1 MQNSPARSG
10 IDVGTVIAETY
21 TIEALVG
28 RGGMGAVF
36 MASHKR
42 LPGKKVAIK
51 FLHADLAGEEVL
63 RRFEREAQIASKLG
77 HPNIVGVTDYNVMAD
92 GTPYLVLE
100 YLEGASLAQHL
111 KGGPLPLERV
121 MSIIRQVGSALAA
134 AHREGIVHRDL
145 KPQNIFLVPQEVENR
160 VVDVA
165 KVLDFGISKIRG
177 SQTVKTQ
184 EAALLGTPQ
193 YMAPEQAT
201 GQHDK
206 VDERTDVFALGAIV
220 YEMLTGQPAFSGAN
234 IPEVVFKVV
243 YEQPVDLATLAPST
257 PPAVLAAV
265 KRAMEK
271 KADDR
276 FATVADFVE
285 ALTGQPLAVVRPSA
299 SIPPPDGGPSSG
311 GARSSGVGGTGGGRS
326 TGKEAF
332 DATVGSGDHAQAL
345 AATSAS
351 APPPAAAPARES
363 VPVVPV
369 RGSAPTVDSANVAG
383 AAVANAAAAAPAR
396 GARGKKPFAFV
407 WVVAGLVVVGGGA
420 MFALSRGGGEKAATV
435 AKAPPP
441 EREAVPVEVATA
453 EPTNAAPTNTG
464 STNVDM
470 PKLAQEPTTPVGAT
484 KPGDAKKSDDMKKA
498 ADTKKVADAKKLPA
512 DTKAAETKAG
522 DTKPADS
529 KPVDAEETASG
540 GEDATFA
547 DKLRDAQ
554 TALDGHDYAKAE
566 RLANAVINGD
576 TSGPVQKAKAHVIHG
591 IVACVAH
598 NALGDANADARSLAS
613 YPKLQSRLTTR
624 CHTAGIELTP

>member
-1 MQNSPARSG
+1 MQNSPARAG

-21 TIEALVG
+21 TIEALIG

-36 MASHKR
+36 MASHRR

-51 FLHADLAGEEVL
+51 FLHADLAGDEVL

-77 HPNIVGVTDYNVMAD
+77 HPNIVSVTDYNLMAD

-111 KGGPLPLERV
+111 AGGPLPLDRV
-121 MSIIRQVGSALAA
+121 MSIVRQVGSALAA

-184 EAALLGTPQ
+184 EASLLGTPQ

-206 VDERTDVFALGAIV
+206 VDERTDIFALGAIV
-220 YEMLTGQPAFSGAN
+220 YEMLSGQPAFSGAN

-243 YEQPVDLATLAPST
+243 YEQPTDLAQLAPST

-299 SIPPPDGGPSSG
+299 SPAAMSGSVPPSDGPSS
-311 GARSSGVGGTGGGRS
+311 RNTPHS
-326 TGKEAF
+326 TGREAF
-332 DATVGSGDHAQAL
+332 DATVGSGDHANAL
-345 AATSAS
+345 APTS
-351 APPPAAAPARES
+351 APPVAPKPAPADAPTAAS
-363 VPVVPV
+363 SSGAPVASTPAVAPV
-369 RGSAPTVDSANVAG
+369 RGSAPTVDSGNH
-383 AAVANAAAAAPAR
+383 APALASPPR
-396 GARGKKPFAFV
+396 AKKPFAFV
-407 WVVAGLVVVGGGA
+407 WVLAGIVVVGGAAAFAITRGA
-420 MFALSRGGGEKAATV
+420 GDKQATV

-441 EREAVPVEVATA
+441 ERETLAVAAVPVE
-453 EPTNAAPTNTG
+453 
-464 STNVDM
+464 M
-470 PKLAQEPTTPVGAT
+470 PKVDAKAETPTKVAAAKADKPTDKAAT
-484 KPGDAKKSDDMKKA
+484 KPADKPTAK
-498 ADTKKVADAKKLPA
+498 ADTKSADTKPA
-512 DTKAAETKAG
+512 DTKAEIKT
-522 DTKPADS
+522 ADS
-529 KPVDAEETASG
+529 DDTSAP

-554 TALDGHDYAKAE
+554 TALSNQDYAKAE

-576 TSGPVQKAKAHVIHG
+576 HSGPVQKAKAHAIHG

-598 NALGDANADARSLAS
+598 NALGEANADARALGP
-613 YPKLQSRLTTR
+613 YPKLQARLTSR
-624 CHTAGIELTP
+624 CDGAGIHLTP

>member
-21 TIEALVG
+21 TIEALIG

-36 MASHKR
+36 MASHRR

-51 FLHADLAGEEVL
+51 FLHADLAGDEVL

-77 HPNIVGVTDYNVMAD
+77 HPNIVSVTDYNVMAD

-111 KGGPLPLERV
+111 ASGPLPLDRV
-121 MSIIRQVGSALAA
+121 MSIVRQVGSALAA

-184 EAALLGTPQ
+184 EASLLGTPQ

-206 VDERTDVFALGAIV
+206 VDERTDIFALGAIV
-220 YEMLTGQPAFSGAN
+220 YEMLSGQPAFSGAN

-243 YEQPVDLATLAPST
+243 YEQPPDLATLAPGT
-257 PPAVLAAV
+257 PPSVLAAV

-276 FATVADFVE
+276 FATVAEFVE
-285 ALTGQPLAVVRPSA
+285 ALTGQPLAVVRPAA
-299 SIPPPDGGPSSG
+299 SIPPSDGPSS
-311 GARSSGVGGTGGGRS
+311 RNTPRS
-326 TGKEAF
+326 TGREAF
-332 DATVGSGDHAQAL
+332 DATVGSGDHANAL
-345 AATSAS
+345 APTS
-351 APPPAAAPARES
+351 APPAQPSAPPIAKSATADASTAASSSGAPA
-363 VPVVPV
+363 PVAVAPV
-369 RGSAPTVDSANVAG
+369 RGSAPTVDSGNHAPAL
-383 AAVANAAAAAPAR
+383 AAKAPAR
-396 GARGKKPFAFV
+396 ARKPFAFV
-407 WVVAGLVVVGGGA
+407 WVLGLIVVVGGGA
-420 MFALSRGGGEKAATV
+420 VFALTRSSGDKAATV

-441 EREAVPVEVATA
+441 EREAVAAVPVEVAKQDTNVEIPA
-453 EPTNAAPTNTG
+453 NVETKVETPAKNAAKT
-464 STNVDM
+464 
-470 PKLAQEPTTPVGAT
+470 EPTTKLAVAKPDKQTT
-484 KPGDAKKSDDMKKA
+484 KTDSKPAETKH
-498 ADTKKVADAKKLPA
+498 ADTKPEKPV
-512 DTKAAETKAG
+512 E
-522 DTKPADS
+522 TKPAESDDTS
-529 KPVDAEETASG
+529 AP

-554 TALDGHDYAKAE
+554 RALDNQDYAKAE

-576 TSGPVQKAKAHVIHG
+576 HSGPIQQAKAHVIHG

-598 NALGDANADARSLAS
+598 NALGEANADARALGS
-613 YPKLQSRLTTR
+613 YPKLQARLTSR
-624 CHTAGIELTP
+624 CDSAGIHLTP